1 MSECPHH
8 KKNRQKHDFA
18 IISIVPLMLTIFI
31 LMRVWRGGGGVVED
45 LVSAIICMAV
55 HILKYRADILY

>member
-31 LMRVWRGGGGVVED
+31 LMRVWRGVGGGGRFGQ
-45 LVSAIICMAV
+45 CNN
-55 HILKYRADILY
+55 LYGGAYFKI